1 MNIQLNKVVPAPLE
15 EVEFSQNSIWNSI
28 FMLEKGEK
36 VLLNATS
43 GKGKTT
49 FAFLLAGL
57 RKDYSGEITFDGQ
70 NSKNFSLEEWAT
82 LRAQKLSFVFQ
93 DLQLFGE
100 LTVAENLQLK
110 NQLTSTFTEE
120 EIKAMVNQL
129 GIGDKWQSTCNTLS
143 MGQQQRVAIIRA
155 LCQPFDWLI
164 MDEPFSHLDEN
175 NILLAKELIEQV
187 VAKQNAGLVMTAL
200 GKSEVF
206 KFTKEL
212 FL

>member
-1 MNIQLNKVVPAPLE
+1 
-15 EVEFSQNSIWNSI
+15 
-28 FMLEKGEK
+28 MLEKGEK

-49 FAFLLAGL
+49 FTFLLAGL

-70 NSKNFSLEEWAT
+70 NSKNFSPKEWAT

-164 MDEPFSHLDEN
+164 MDEPFSHLSKKKKKKN
-175 NILLAKELIEQV
+175 N
-187 VAKQNAGLVMTAL
+187 
-200 GKSEVF
+200 
-206 KFTKEL
+206 
-212 FL
+212 

>member
-15 EVEFSQNSIWNSI
+15 EVEFSQNSIWNST

-70 NSKNFSLEEWAT
+70 NSKNFSLKEWAT

-100 LTVAENLQLK
+100 LTVAENLLIK

>member
-15 EVEFSQNSIWNSI
+15 EVEFSQNSIWNST

>member
-15 EVEFSQNSIWNSI
+15 EVEFSQNSIWNST

-70 NSKNFSLEEWAT
+70 NSKNFSLEEWAIM
-82 LRAQKLSFVFQ
+82 RAQKLSFVFQ

>member
-1 MNIQLNKVVPAPLE
+1 MNIQLNKVVPTPLE
-15 EVEFSQNSIWNSI
+15 EVEFSQNSIWNST

-70 NSKNFSLEEWAT
+70 NSKNFSPKEWAT

>member
-15 EVEFSQNSIWNSI
+15 EVEFSQNSIWNST

-70 NSKNFSLEEWAT
+70 NSKNFSLEEWAIM
-82 LRAQKLSFVFQ
+82 RAQKLSFVFQ

-129 GIGDKWQSTCNTLS
+129 GIADKWQSTCNTLS

>member
-15 EVEFSQNSIWNSI
+15 EVEFSQNSIWNST

-70 NSKNFSLEEWAT
+70 NSKNFSLKEWAT

>member
-1 MNIQLNKVVPAPLE
+1 MNIQLKKVVPTPLQE
-15 EVEFSQNSIWNSI
+15 IEFSQNSIWNST

-57 RKDYSGEITFDGQ
+57 RKDYIGEITFDGQ
-70 NSKNFSLEEWAT
+70 NSKNFSLEEWAIM
-82 LRAQKLSFVFQ
+82 RAQKLSFVFQ

>member
-1 MNIQLNKVVPAPLE
+1 MNIQLNKVVPTPLQE
-15 EVEFSQNSIWNSI
+15 IKFSQNSIWNST

-57 RKDYSGEITFDGQ
+57 RKDYIGEITFDGQ
-70 NSKNFSLEEWAT
+70 NSKNFSLEEWAIM
-82 LRAQKLSFVFQ
+82 RAQKLSFVFQ

>member
-15 EVEFSQNSIWNSI
+15 EVEFSQNSIWNST

-70 NSKNFSLEEWAT
+70 NSKNFSLEEWAIM
-82 LRAQKLSFVFQ
+82 RAQKLSFVFQ

-110 NQLTSTFTEE
+110 NQLTFTFTEE

-187 VAKQNAGLVMTAL
+187 VAKQNAGLVITAL

>member
-1 MNIQLNKVVPAPLE
+1 MNIQLNKVVPATLE
-15 EVEFSQNSIWNSI
+15 EVEFSQNSIWNST

-70 NSKNFSLEEWAT
+70 NSKNFSLKEWAT

>member
-1 MNIQLNKVVPAPLE
+1 MNIQLNKVVPVPSE
-15 EVEFSQNSIWNSI
+15 EVEFSQNSIWNST

-70 NSKNFSLEEWAT
+70 NSKNFSLKEWAT

-100 LTVAENLQLK
+100 LTVAENLLIK

-187 VAKQNAGLVMTAL
+187 VAEQNAGLVMTAL

>member
-1 MNIQLNKVVPAPLE
+1 M
-15 EVEFSQNSIWNSI
+15 
-28 FMLEKGEK
+28 
-36 VLLNATS
+36 
-43 GKGKTT
+43 
-49 FAFLLAGL
+49 
-57 RKDYSGEITFDGQ
+57 
-70 NSKNFSLEEWAT
+70 NFSLKEWAT

>member
-15 EVEFSQNSIWNSI
+15 EVEFSQNSIWNST

-70 NSKNFSLEEWAT
+70 NSKNFSLEEWAIM
-82 LRAQKLSFVFQ
+82 RAQKLSFVFQ

-187 VAKQNAGLVMTAL
+187 VAEQNAGLVMTAL

>member
-15 EVEFSQNSIWNSI
+15 EVEFSQNSIWNST

-70 NSKNFSLEEWAT
+70 NSKNFSLEEWAIM
-82 LRAQKLSFVFQ
+82 RAQKLSFVFQ

-129 GIGDKWQSTCNTLS
+129 GIGDKWQSTSNTLS